1 MNMST
6 YGVGRKIYSTKKE
19 KKYINFF
26 FQLKTCFCS
35 KIEEI
40 VYMYRSSSCLFFLS
54 YRLAARQWYWVFRFL
69 NVSIPNMISI
79 WHLVFHFFC
88 HSTILLF
95 NPCFDFCFI
104 ILACFLGFWGG
115 CVWFF
120 FLHSSFFLLL
130 SCRSSPWLKQ

>member
-19 KKYINFF
+19 KNTLIFF
-26 FQLKTCFCS
+26 PIKNMFLLENRGNCLHVSEFFVLIFLILPFSCSSMILGFQ
-35 KIEEI
+35 I
-40 VYMYRSSSCLFFLS
+40 
-54 YRLAARQWYWVFRFL
+54 L